1 MGRSTGML
9 GCMTMMRVA
18 ASRIALLFTSLL
30 GLGMSLAYR

>member
-1 MGRSTGML
+1 MPAVGALSP
-9 GCMTMMRVA
+9 CMTMMRVA